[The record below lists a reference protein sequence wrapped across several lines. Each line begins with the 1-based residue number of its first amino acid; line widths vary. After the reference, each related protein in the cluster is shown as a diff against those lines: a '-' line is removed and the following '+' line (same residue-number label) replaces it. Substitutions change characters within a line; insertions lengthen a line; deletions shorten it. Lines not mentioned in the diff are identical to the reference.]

1 MGNVECGMWNDEP
14 FVIPHSTFHIPHST
28 FHIPHSEIMAGSKD
42 VSAQE
47 VFKPLLNN
55 IPSFFFNRYYLVI
68 SLFLLWLA
76 FFDKNNLWSQYRIQ
90 QTYKKLEKD
99 KVFFQNKLEELKVEK
114 IDMANDKEKFAREE
128 YFMKAADEDV
138 FVIEKE

>member
-1 MGNVECGMWNDEP
+1 
-14 FVIPHSTFHIPHST
+14 
-28 FHIPHSEIMAGSKD
+28 MAASHE

-47 VFKPLLNN
+47 VFKPLLNK
-55 IPSFFFNRYYLVI
+55 IPSFFFNKYYLVI

-76 FFDKNNLWSQYRIQ
+76 FFDKNNLWSQYRLQ

-99 KVFFQNKLEELKVEK
+99 KVFFKNKLEETKVEK

>member
-1 MGNVECGMWNDEP
+1 MATPPE
-14 FVIPHSTFHIPHST
+14 IPI
-28 FHIPHSEIMAGSKD
+28 
-42 VSAQE
+42 E
-47 VFKPLLNN
+47 VLFKPLTNK
-55 IPSFFFNRYYLVI
+55 IPSFFFNRYYLVL

-76 FFDKNNLWSQYRIQ
+76 FFDKNNLWAQYRLQ
-90 QTYKKLEKD
+90 QTYKKLEID
-99 KVFFQNKLEELKVEK
+99 KVFFQKKLAEIKIEK

>member
-1 MGNVECGMWNDEP
+1 
-14 FVIPHSTFHIPHST
+14 
-28 FHIPHSEIMAGSKD
+28 MAAPQE

-47 VFKPLLNN
+47 VFKPLLNK
-55 IPSFFFNRYYLVI
+55 IPSFFFDKYYLVI

-76 FFDKNNLWSQYRIQ
+76 FFDKNNLWSQYRLQ

-99 KVFFQNKLEELKVEK
+99 KVFFKTKLEALKVEK

>member
-1 MGNVECGMWNDEP
+1 
-14 FVIPHSTFHIPHST
+14 
-28 FHIPHSEIMAGSKD
+28 MAASKD
-42 VSAQE
+42 VSAEE
-47 VFKPLLNN
+47 VFKPLLNK
-55 IPSFFFNRYYLVI
+55 IPTFFFNKYYLI
-68 SLFLLWLA
+68 LSLFLLWLA
-76 FFDKNNLWSQYRIQ
+76 FFDRNNLWSQYRIQ

>member
-1 MGNVECGMWNDEP
+1 MSV
-14 FVIPHSTFHIPHST
+14 
-28 FHIPHSEIMAGSKD
+28 SKE

-47 VFKPLLNN
+47 VFKPLLNK
-55 IPSFFFNRYYLVI
+55 IPTFFFNRTYLVT
-68 SLFLLWLA
+68 SLFLIWLA

-99 KVFFQNKLEELKVEK
+99 KVFFQKKLEDVKVEK
-114 IDMANDKEKFAREE
+114 IDMTTNKEKFAREE